1 MCQCYEVS
9 HETQVN
15 ENIKKYWLS
24 IVHTRSIR
32 GCGFVFLWR
41 HVLLRQQQVSRL
53 FCFSFPTSSDLDNKV
68 HMFIRDM
75 PSQAGR
81 INFILQWKRYSIQVT
96 VEILSPNALLQVRY
110 LMHNNVHFF
119 NSGCRSKGMTSSYSQ
134 WTQDWMHFKYPFRR
148 IVVFMRTA
156 MNSTSLD
163 PREERE
169 FDLQL
174 FVAYLTLI
182 MIFVAVIVR
191 SVLCT

>member
-1 MCQCYEVS
+1 MKS
-9 HETQVN
+9 LMRHRLMKILK
-15 ENIKKYWLS
+15 NIDCLLS
-24 IVHTRSIR
+24 IHDLLEDVALSFCDVTCFYDNNNLVDYSISH
-32 GCGFVFLWR
+32 F
-41 HVLLRQQQVSRL
+41 QQAL
-53 FCFSFPTSSDLDNKV
+53 ILITKFICSSE
-68 HMFIRDM
+68 ICRM

-81 INFILQWKRYSIQVT
+81 INFILEWKRSSIQVT
-96 VEILSPNALLQVRY
+96 VEILSPNALLQVLY
-110 LMHNNVHFF
+110 SMHNNVHFF
-119 NSGCRSKGMTSSYSQ
+119 NSGCRSKGTTSSYSQ
-134 WTQDWMHFKYPFRR
+134 WRQDWMHFKNPFRR
-148 IVVFMRTA
+148 IVAFMRTT